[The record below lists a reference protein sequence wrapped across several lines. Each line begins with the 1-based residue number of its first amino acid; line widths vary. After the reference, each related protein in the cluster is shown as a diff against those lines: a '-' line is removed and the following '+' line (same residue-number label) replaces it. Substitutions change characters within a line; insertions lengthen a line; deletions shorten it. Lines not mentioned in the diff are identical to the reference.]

1 MTEGRTSTTI
11 GRKTLL
17 RSPEFLE
24 GGKTSRKSPVPLLIH
39 RVIPV
44 GFQDKVDEADRQ
56 KAVLPAE
63 CRNIAVTHYQMGVA
77 LGFEKKYAE
86 AIASLEAAAS
96 TLNKTM
102 ANLKGKS
109 GKLAKMEVIEIE
121 ALIPEIKAKIADTV

>member
-1 MTEGRTSTTI
+1 
-11 GRKTLL
+11 
-17 RSPEFLE
+17 
-24 GGKTSRKSPVPLLIH
+24 
-39 RVIPV
+39 
-44 GFQDKVDEADRQ
+44 
-56 KAVLPAE
+56 
-63 CRNIAVTHYQMGVA
+63 MGVA

-121 ALIPEIKAKIADTV
+121 ALIPEIKAKIADTVDMKEGKVEVNDLKGSILIIVFVLKVVSQVEPAWTRA